1 MIDRDKQIEAL
12 EKFARWVIRETCF
25 EGQGLDG
32 GEIQD
37 MAETTSM
44 IVKEPY
50 DPAVHGA
57 TIGEEWDVAPGDTIF
72 VFAPWLKEKK

>member
-1 MIDRDKQIEAL
+1 
-12 EKFARWVIRETCF
+12 
-25 EGQGLDG
+25 
-32 GEIQD
+32 
-37 MAETTSM
+37 M